1 MITPIQVKR
10 PDAVNDI
17 RALAS
22 LTGTSITDA
31 IQNAVKAQ
39 LAIERVKANAKLAK
53 RRARAEKA
61 LAELRR
67 LPVVGPVLT
76 DRDLYDEKGMPK

>member
-10 PDAVNDI
+10 PDVVEDI
-17 RALAS
+17 RALAD

-39 LAIERVKANAKLAK
+39 LAIERVKANTKLSK
-53 RRARAEKA
+53 RRAHAEKS

-67 LPVVGPVLT
+67 LPIVGPKLT
-76 DRDLYDEKGMPK
+76 DADLYDDSGLPK